1 MDDEAIGLMEMLD
14 KVLHNAT
21 KKKDKG
27 EGGDGAVVQQPSTRT
42 GGKSSIRSKIE
53 ATVFTNTTSREKSFP
68 RPAGKCGRV
77 VPPNYLWAM
86 VGHTKKMHCAHVLL
100 YFWYKLTK
108 SQQEIAR
115 DLFKGLEKIDKARQ
129 KIAEKQQKK
138 RKADEKKAQRQSKKP
153 KTTKQ
158 PVEQPKVCCYLYC
171 ILCVVVC

>member
-1 MDDEAIGLMEMLD
+1 
-14 KVLHNAT
+14 
-21 KKKDKG
+21 
-27 EGGDGAVVQQPSTRT
+27 
-42 GGKSSIRSKIE
+42 
-53 ATVFTNTTSREKSFP
+53 
-68 RPAGKCGRV
+68 
-77 VPPNYLWAM
+77 M

-138 RKADEKKAQRQSKKP
+138 RKADEKKAQRQSKKR

-158 PVEQPKVCCYLYC
+158 PVEQPKVLVCCGML
-171 ILCVVVC
+171 IIQLLPLLFHVLSGNQQHVPKQ